1 MPVKF
6 ADIQDAFDM
15 VNMGGP
21 DENLALVSR
30 ETGKVYYRYSEYSDL
45 AEFNDEL
52 PDDADDE
59 EKYASIPDKRELDLG
74 SSLVLD
80 FAREVMPDDFG
91 EIREIFSRRGA
102 YQNFKALL
110 ARRGARDRWYEYEAK
125 ATEEALRN
133 WCRLNGIEL
142 ID

>member
-6 ADIQDAFDM
+6 ADIQDAFDTI
-15 VNMGGP
+15 NMGGP
-21 DENLALVSR
+21 DEHQALVCR
-30 ETGKVYYRYSEYSDL
+30 KTGKVYYRYSEYSDQ
-45 AEFNDEL
+45 AEFSDEL
-52 PDDADDE
+52 PDDANDE
-59 EKYASIPDKRELDLG
+59 EKYVWILDKRGLDLG
-74 SSLVLD
+74 KSLVLD
-80 FAREVMPDDFG
+80 FAREVMPNDFE

-110 ARRGARDRWYEYEAK
+110 ARKEARDRWYEYEAK

-133 WCRLNGIEL
+133 WCRLNEIEL

>member
-6 ADIQDAFDM
+6 ADIQDAFDTI
-15 VNMGGP
+15 NMGGP
-21 DENLALVSR
+21 DEHQALVCR
-30 ETGKVYYRYSEYSDL
+30 KTGKVYYRYSEYSDQ
-45 AEFNDEL
+45 AEFSDEL
-52 PDDADDE
+52 PDDANDE
-59 EKYASIPDKRELDLG
+59 EKYVWILDKRELDLG
-74 SSLVLD
+74 KSLVLD
-80 FAREVMPDDFG
+80 FAREVMPNDFE

-110 ARRGARDRWYEYEAK
+110 ARKEARDRWYEYEAK

-133 WCRLNGIEL
+133 WCRLNEIEL